1 MAKRTL
7 SQTDFTQNGQIRFYR
22 GSYAQ
27 YWEEGKQ
34 PHVITANDIAP
45 GGPYASGDNA
55 AKQEGGWSVGQVDY
69 STSKIK
75 AKYNNALYFIQPD
88 DDDTHNHEIY
98 LNGELYG
105 TAAGALASI
114 GESLNDLVY
123 SPVTSSDSSD
133 ANVNAGRTKRV
144 YDLQQDVNWASEPT
158 GSNQGV
164 VHFLSEDSIELVSDW
179 EGNIGKDASRE
190 AGYHVTYKLKL
201 ANQTGFPQG
210 STGVARTNGNNDY
223 ILSDNIVGKHVD
235 AKDYDTQLLFQ
246 DKFGLHT
253 SIGIKKSGDNIQL
266 ISKASGVEKV
276 VSEMDAGD
284 FLKDSFLESKGT
296 GFYIVVTSSEGAGA
310 LQNDIMLYG
319 PGGKYGITPYDSE
332 DIVEVSTPKG
342 YKYPTLLSKGD
353 NSDQIIDTGDDIV
366 NDVRP
371 VTAGL
376 YLRMAFKSTEIHKD
390 SGVAGDQYTRTTYK
404 YMDARNFINDYR
416 STDAIVITEELDS
429 EGTNVGQ
436 KQIQLRIAPSD
447 SVKSAASSKGNQE
460 MVPHANDYLIVREED
475 GLDITNDL
483 KKFLNYKDEDSE
495 INKLI
500 QDIRTLSSSNKE
512 KNDDNGKAGIYGN
525 HKNATGSYSG
535 YDFKGTLD
543 DYLAK
548 LKAEI
553 TGVQFIPTGNK
564 DDDSELSH
572 WNVVP
577 PAVEGGLY
585 TGNDAGSDAGDW
597 GIPNNSVSVPSK
609 NVTVADWT
617 GDVTLKSLRNLLAK
631 TVDDLDYA
639 DSYSTGSAQIGS
651 AQKDGL
657 FKSVGALTD
666 TGITTG
672 DVVIR
677 TIQLNGKISVYHDTL
692 TSRTLTHA
700 DIININIAGTTGG
713 EELDY
718 THQTILKNGNNT
730 QTLGNAL
737 LQMAI
742 DLTWHDVASEGGGT
756 IPVNTES

>member
-27 YWEEGKQ
+27 YWEKQ
-34 PHVITANDIAP
+34 PHVITANDIAS
-45 GGPYASGDNA
+45 GGAYASGSDNA

-88 DDDTHNHEIY
+88 ADDTHNHEIY

-105 TAAGALASI
+105 TAATALASI
-114 GESLNDLVY
+114 SESLNDLVY

-164 VHFLSEDSIELVSDW
+164 VHFLSEDSIELISDW

-201 ANQTGFPQG
+201 ANQTGFQQG

-223 ILSDNIVGKHVD
+223 ILSDDIIGKHVD

-296 GFYIVVTSSEGAGA
+296 GFYIVVTSLEGAGA

-332 DIVEVSTPKG
+332 NIVEVSTSEG

-353 NSDQIIDTGDDIV
+353 NSDQIFDNGDDIV

-376 YLRMAFKSTEIHKD
+376 YLRMAFKSTEYSD
-390 SGVAGDQYTRTTYK
+390 VAGNQYNRTTYK

-436 KQIQLRIAPSD
+436 KQIQLRIAPSN
-447 SVKSAASSKGNQE
+447 STKAAASTKGNQE
-460 MVPHANDYLIVREED
+460 MVPHANDYLIVREEE

-525 HKNATGSYSG
+525 HKNAAGSYSG

-564 DDDSELSH
+564 DNDNELSH
-572 WNVVP
+572 WDVVA

-585 TGNDAGSDAGDW
+585 TGKDAGSEAGDW
-597 GIPNNSVSVPSK
+597 GMPNNSVNTPSK

-617 GDVTLKSLRNLLAK
+617 GNVTLKSLRNLLAK

-639 DSYSTGSAQIGS
+639 DSYSTGSAKIGS
-651 AQKDGL
+651 AQKDGF

-672 DVVIR
+672 DIVIR
-677 TIQLNGKISVYHDTL
+677 TTQLNGKISVYHDTL
-692 TSRTLTHA
+692 TSRTLTHN
-700 DIININIAGTTGG
+700 DIININIVGTTGG
-713 EELDY
+713 EALNY
-718 THQTILKNGNNT
+718 THQTILKNGDNT

-756 IPVNTES
+756 IAVNTES

>member
-7 SQTDFTQNGQIRFYR
+7 SQTAFTQDGQIRFYR

-34 PHVITANDIAP
+34 PHVITADDIAP
-45 GGPYASGDNA
+45 GGAYASGDNA
-55 AKQEGGWSVGQVDY
+55 AKQDGGWSVGQVDY

-88 DDDTHNHEIY
+88 DNDVHNHEIY

-105 TAAGALASI
+105 TAAAALASI
-114 GESLNDLVY
+114 SKSLNDLVY
-123 SPVTSSDSSD
+123 SPVTSTESSD
-133 ANVNAGRTKRV
+133 ATVNAGRTKRV
-144 YDLQQDVNWASEPT
+144 YDLQQDVNWTSEPT
-158 GSNQGV
+158 GSNQGI

-179 EGNIGKDASRE
+179 EGNIGKDASRG

-210 STGVARTNGNNDY
+210 SIGVARTNGNNDY
-223 ILSDNIVGKHVD
+223 ILGDDIDGTHVD

-284 FLKDSFLESKGT
+284 FLKDSFLESEGT
-296 GFYIVVTSSEGAGA
+296 GFYIVVTSEDGAGA
-310 LQNDIMLYG
+310 LKNDIMLYG
-319 PGGKYGITPYDSE
+319 PGGKYGITPVDSK
-332 DIVEVSTPKG
+332 DIVEVSTSEG

-353 NSDQIIDTGDDIV
+353 NSDQIIDTGDDLV

-390 SGVAGDQYTRTTYK
+390 SPVAGDQYTRTTYK

-447 SVKSAASSKGNQE
+447 SAKPAAPSKGGEE

-500 QDIRTLSSSNKE
+500 QDIRTLSSLNKE

-525 HKNATGSYSG
+525 HKNTAGSYSE

-564 DDDSELSH
+564 DNDNELSH
-572 WNVVP
+572 WDVVP

-585 TGNDAGSDAGDW
+585 TGKDAGKDAGDW
-597 GIPNNSVSVPSK
+597 GLPNNSVSAPSK

-617 GDVTLKSLRNLLAK
+617 GAVTLKSLRNLLAK

-692 TSRTLTHA
+692 TSRTLTHN
-700 DIININIAGTTGG
+700 DIIGINIAGTTGG
-713 EELDY
+713 EALNY

-756 IPVNTES
+756 IAVNTES

>member
-7 SQTDFTQNGQIRFYR
+7 SLTDFTQDGQIRFYR

-27 YWEEGKQ
+27 YWEEGKE
-34 PHVITANDIAP
+34 PHVITANDIAS
-45 GGPYASGDNA
+45 GGAYASGDNA
-55 AKQEGGWSVGQVDY
+55 AKQEGGWTVGQVDY

-105 TAAGALASI
+105 TAAAALASI
-114 GESLNDLVY
+114 SESLNDLVY
-123 SPVTSSDSSD
+123 SPVTSTESTD
-133 ANVNAGRTKRV
+133 AAANAGRTKKV
-144 YDLQQDVNWASEPT
+144 YDLQQDVNWTSEPT

-179 EGNIGKDASRE
+179 EGNIGKDASRG

-210 STGVARTNGNNDY
+210 STGAARTNGNNDY
-223 ILSDNIVGKHVD
+223 ILSDDIVGTHVD

-296 GFYIVVTSSEGAGA
+296 GFYIVVTSSEGEGA

-332 DIVEVSTPKG
+332 DIVEVSTPEG
-342 YKYPTLLSKGD
+342 YKYPTLLSKGN

-390 SGVAGDQYTRTTYK
+390 SPVAGDQYTRTTYK

-447 SVKSAASSKGNQE
+447 SAKAAASSKDNQE

-500 QDIRTLSSSNKE
+500 QDIRTLSSLNKE
-512 KNDDNGKAGIYGN
+512 KNDDNGEAGIYGN
-525 HKNATGSYSG
+525 HKNAAG

-553 TGVQFIPTGNK
+553 TGVQFIPTSNK
-564 DDDSELSH
+564 DNDSELSH
-572 WNVVP
+572 WDVVP
-577 PAVEGGLY
+577 SAVEGGLY
-585 TGNDAGSDAGDW
+585 TGKDAGSEAGDW
-597 GIPNNSVSVPSK
+597 GKPNNSVSVPSK

-657 FKSVGALTD
+657 FKSEGALTD

-692 TSRTLTHA
+692 TSRTLTHD
-700 DIININIAGTTGG
+700 DIININIAGTRGG

-718 THQTILKNGNNT
+718 THQTILKNGDNI

-742 DLTWHDVASEGGGT
+742 DLTWHDVALEGGGT

>member
-7 SQTDFTQNGQIRFYR
+7 SQTEFLQDGQIRFYR

-27 YWEEGKQ
+27 YWEEGKE
-34 PHVITANDIAP
+34 PHVITAADLAD
-45 GGPYASGDNA
+45 GGEYASGANA
-55 AKQEGGWSVGQVDY
+55 AKQDKWSVGQVDY
-69 STSKIK
+69 STGKIK
-75 AKYNNALYFIQPD
+75 AIYNNALYFIQPD
-88 DDDTHNHEIY
+88 GKDEHNHEIY

-105 TAAGALASI
+105 TAASALASI
-114 GESLNDLVY
+114 GETLNDLIY
-123 SPVTSSDSSD
+123 TPVTSTESSD
-133 ANVNAGRTKRV
+133 AAVNAGRIKKV
-144 YDLQQDVNWASEPT
+144 YDLQQDVNWTSEPT
-158 GSNQGV
+158 GSNQGI

-179 EGNIGKDASRE
+179 EGNIGKDASRGT
-190 AGYHVTYKLKL
+190 GYHVTYKLKL

-210 STGVARTNGNNDY
+210 STDVARTNGNNDY
-223 ILSDNIVGKHVD
+223 ILGDDIDGTHVD

-246 DKFGLHT
+246 DKYGLHT

-276 VSEMDAGD
+276 VSEMDAAD

-296 GFYIVVTSSEGAGA
+296 GFYIVVTSSTGEGA

-319 PGGKYGITPYDSE
+319 PGGKYGITPVDSE
-332 DIVEVSTPKG
+332 DIVEVSTPEG

-353 NSDQIIDTGDDIV
+353 NSDQIIDTGDDLV

-436 KQIQLRIAPSD
+436 KQIQLRIAPSN
-447 SVKSAASSKGNQE
+447 SVKAAASAKGNQE

-512 KNDDNGKAGIYGN
+512 KNDEAGEAGIYGN
-525 HKNATGSYSG
+525 HNNATGSYSE

-564 DDDSELSH
+564 DDDSKLNH
-572 WNVVP
+572 WDVVP
-577 PAVEGGLY
+577 PVVEGGLY
-585 TGNDAGSDAGDW
+585 TGSDAGSDAGDW
-597 GIPNNSVSVPSK
+597 GKPNNSVSVPSI

-677 TIQLNGKISVYHDTL
+677 TTQLNGKISVYHDTL

-713 EELDY
+713 EALDY
-718 THQTILKNGNNT
+718 THQTILKNGDNT

-756 IPVNTES
+756 TAVNTGS